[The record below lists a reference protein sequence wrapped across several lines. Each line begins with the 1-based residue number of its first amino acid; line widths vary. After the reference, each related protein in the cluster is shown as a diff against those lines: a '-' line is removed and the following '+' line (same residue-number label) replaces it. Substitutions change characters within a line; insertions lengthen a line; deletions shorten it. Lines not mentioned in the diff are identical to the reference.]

1 MVTGPRAT
9 GRPVTRTHHRLRPDA
24 SRTLSRLFVPGQE
37 TLIQGESRAMA
48 VIERILQ
55 MTEEEA
61 DSTLAATMA
70 RFSTRYRDLGETL
83 ERNFGLVAPG
93 WTARSGW
100 RRHGGA

>member
-1 MVTGPRAT
+1 
-9 GRPVTRTHHRLRPDA
+9 
-24 SRTLSRLFVPGQE
+24 
-37 TLIQGESRAMA
+37 MA